1 MFVRHRE
8 FKIMKLEVIALFLKL
23 RLSVDNLTGEVVGLK
38 NKLKSLEKDMKSG
51 PKDICTQFSEFIEV
65 RLFGFLLCS
74 LPRFFLDVEN
84 SFLTECC

>member
-8 FKIMKLEVIALFLKL
+8 FKTMKLEVIALFLKL
-23 RLSVDNLTGEVVGLK
+23 RLSVENLTGEVVGLK

-65 RLFGFLLCS
+65 RLFGFSS
-74 LPRFFLDVEN
+74 LFTASLFSLR
-84 SFLTECC
+84 